1 MQPPN
6 IGDLDGETCIG
17 PTGVVHLEVICIELG
32 ITLRV
37 YDIGRPISEDCD
49 YRTIHNQQIE
59 TEKREM
65 RRSDDIFGKA
75 CLLCRH
81 RDATTHNTH
90 LPHSGR

>member
-6 IGDLDGETCIG
+6 VCDLHGEKCIG
-17 PTGVVHLEVICIELG
+17 LVHLEAIYRELG
-32 ITLRV
+32 IALHV
-37 YDIGRPISEDCD
+37 HDIGGPISEGCD
-49 YRTIHNQQIE
+49 YRTILNHQQRR
-59 TEKREM
+59 EKM
-65 RRSDDIFGKA
+65 RRSDDIFCKA